1 MQNTI
6 TDNYDDRI
14 IKATK
19 LNLRELLPIRRMK
32 PDMVDLK
39 GTEQRVWRVRPGTVV
54 RIFQAPPPHCL
65 WTLLIRGY
73 AYSYRTEAEALAF
86 LRGKYTNAPDSLT
99 DSPRFPFD
107 LQLHSE
113 TLPRD
118 KDYYANP
125 VVQHLKTGDRLGI
138 HPWCVQYR
146 GGGTYFST
154 FAELCAYIE
163 GRWGRYIGDESEY
176 A

>member
-1 MQNTI
+1 M
-6 TDNYDDRI
+6 DERI
-14 IKATK
+14 IKETM

-32 PDMVDLK
+32 PDTEALK

-54 RIFQAPPPHCL
+54 RIFQAPPPRER
-65 WTLLIRGY
+65 WTLLIRGHVY
-73 AYSYRTEAEALAF
+73 AYRTEAEALAF
-86 LRGKYTNAPDSLT
+86 MKGKYTNIPSSLSSLT
-99 DSPRFPFD
+99 FYPYD
-107 LQLHSE
+107 LQLFGDL
-113 TLPRD
+113 LPRD
-118 KDYYANP
+118 KVYYTNP
-125 VVQHLKTGDRLGI
+125 VVQHLKTGDTLGI

-163 GRWGRYIGDESEY
+163 GRWGRYIGEESEY

>member
-1 MQNTI
+1 M
-6 TDNYDDRI
+6 DERI
-14 IKATK
+14 IKETK

-32 PDMVDLK
+32 PDTEALK

-54 RIFQAPPPHCL
+54 RIFQAPPPHER

-73 AYSYRTEAEALAF
+73 TYSYRTEAEALAF

-118 KDYYANP
+118 EDYYANP
-125 VVQHLKTGDRLGI
+125 VVQHLNDYT
-138 HPWCVQYR
+138 PWCVQYR
-146 GGGTYFST
+146 GGGTYFTT

>member
-1 MQNTI
+1 M
-6 TDNYDDRI
+6 DERI

-32 PDMVDLK
+32 PDMEALK

-54 RIFQAPPPHCL
+54 RIFQAPPPRER

-73 AYSYRTEAEALAF
+73 AYTYRTEAEALAF
-86 LRGKYTNAPDSLT
+86 LRGKYTNAPGSLT
-99 DSPRFPFD
+99 NIPVYLFD
-107 LQLHSE
+107 PQLFGE

-118 KDYYANP
+118 EDYYANP
-125 VVQHLKTGDRLGI
+125 VVQHLKTGDKLGI

-146 GGGTYFST
+146 GGGTYFFT
-154 FAELCAYIE
+154 FAEMCAYIE
-163 GRWGRYIGDESEY
+163 GRWGRCIGVESLY

>member
-1 MQNTI
+1 M
-6 TDNYDDRI
+6 DERI
-14 IKATK
+14 IKETK
-19 LNLRELLPIRRMK
+19 LNLRVLTPIRRMK
-32 PDMVDLK
+32 PDMEALK
-39 GTEQRVWRVRPGTVV
+39 DAEQRTWRVRPGIVV
-54 RIFQAPPPHCL
+54 QIFQAPPPRCL

-73 AYSYRTEAEALAF
+73 AYTYRTEAEAVAF
-86 LRGKYTNAPDSLT
+86 LKGKFPNAPDSLSALT
-99 DSPRFPFD
+99 LYTFD
-107 LQLHSE
+107 LQLFRE

-118 KDYYANP
+118 EDYYANP
-125 VVQHLKTGDRLGI
+125 VVQHLKTGDRLGV

-176 A
+176 T

>member
-54 RIFQAPPPHCL
+54 RIFQAPPPRER

-73 AYSYRTEAEALAF
+73 AYTYRTEAEAVAF
-86 LRGKYTNAPDSLT
+86 LKGKYTNAPGSLSALT
-99 DSPRFPFD
+99 EYTFD

-113 TLPRD
+113 MLPRD
-118 KDYYANP
+118 KDYYASP
-125 VVQHLKTGDRLGI
+125 VVQHLSDYT
-138 HPWCVQYR
+138 PWCVQYR
-146 GGGTYFST
+146 GGGTYFTT

-163 GRWGRYIGDESEY
+163 GRWGRNIGEESMY

>member
-1 MQNTI
+1 M
-6 TDNYDDRI
+6 
-14 IKATK
+14 

-32 PDMVDLK
+32 PDMDALK
-39 GTEQRVWRVRPGTVV
+39 GTEQRVWRVRPGIVV
-54 RIFQAPPPHCL
+54 QIFQAPPPHCL

-107 LQLHSE
+107 LQLHGE

-118 KDYYANP
+118 KDYYATP
-125 VVQHLKTGDRLGI
+125 VVQHLNDYM
-138 HPWCVQYR
+138 PWCVQYR
-146 GGGTYFST
+146 GGGTYFTT

-163 GRWGRYIGDESEY
+163 GRWGRYIGEESEY

>member
-1 MQNTI
+1 M
-6 TDNYDDRI
+6 DERI
-14 IKATK
+14 IKETK

-32 PDMVDLK
+32 PDTEALK

-54 RIFQAPPPHCL
+54 RIFQAPPPHER

-73 AYSYRTEAEALAF
+73 AYTYRTEAEAVAF
-86 LRGKYTNAPDSLT
+86 LKGKYTNAPSSLT
-99 DSPRFPFD
+99 NIPAFLFD
-107 LQLHSE
+107 PQLCGE

-118 KDYYANP
+118 EDYYANP
-125 VVQHLKTGDRLGI
+125 VVQHLSD
-138 HPWCVQYR
+138 HMPWCVQYR
-146 GGGTYFST
+146 GGGTYFAT

-163 GRWGRYIGDESEY
+163 GRWGRYIGDESVY